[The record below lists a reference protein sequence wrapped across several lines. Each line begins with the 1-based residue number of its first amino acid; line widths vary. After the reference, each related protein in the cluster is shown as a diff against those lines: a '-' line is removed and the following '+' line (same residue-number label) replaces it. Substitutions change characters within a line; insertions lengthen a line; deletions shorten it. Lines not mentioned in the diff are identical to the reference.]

1 VRASLLY
8 ATVAVAAVAG
18 GTGLWWMERPVPRTG
33 PVTISSA
40 ALYAAAFTDSSGR
53 AQTLGQFQ
61 GRVVVLNFWATWC
74 APCREEMPAF
84 ARLHRRW
91 KDRQVAFVGISN
103 EAVERVAGFAGELG
117 IDYPLWT
124 GGAQADELARR
135 LGNTM
140 GVLPF
145 TVLLDASGRVIE
157 AKVGP
162 YSEAEL
168 EAELVKIAEKV

>member
-8 ATVAVAAVAG
+8 ATVAVAAVAAG
-18 GTGLWWMERPVPRTG
+18 AGLWWAERPVPRTG
-33 PVTISSA
+33 PVTISTA
-40 ALYAAAFTDSSGR
+40 ALYAAPFTDATGR
-53 AQTLGQFQ
+53 TQTLGQFQ
-61 GRVVVLNFWATWC
+61 GRAVVLNFWATWC

-84 ARLHRRW
+84 VRLHHRW
-91 KDRQVAFVGISN
+91 KDRQVAFVGLSN
-103 EAVERVAGFAGELG
+103 EPPERVAGFAAELG

-124 GGAQADELARR
+124 GGAQADELGRR
-135 LGNTM
+135 LGNIM

-145 TVLLDASGRVIE
+145 TVLLDTSGRVVE

-168 EAELVKIAEKV
+168 EEKLVKLAGKG